1 MSAADSNWNGIIKED
16 MADAATYQVFMF
28 VNETK
33 STTLIIEDSRLK
45 QIKLKVEKEPLRC
58 DIYDSRC

>member
-1 MSAADSNWNGIIKED
+1 